1 MTMTKE
7 KLDSVLQSAVES
19 GNVQEK
25 IESATGTYADKV
37 TSASPES
44 KSIYSSL
51 PKGTDPSPFV
61 LGSTGQK

>member
-1 MTMTKE
+1 MDKQ
-7 KLDSVLQSAVES
+7 KLDAALSSAVES

-25 IESATGTYADKV
+25 IESATGTYKDRVAD
-37 TSASPES
+37 AAPES
-44 KSIYSSL
+44 KSVYSSL